1 LIRFFVS
8 CSHHW
13 YNNKSNLLSRR
24 LNALCSHT
32 FLRSQEQ
39 AACVFYRR
47 PRSKY
52 VNTIN
57 LILADDHA
65 VVRAGTRQLLE
76 RQPDLRVVGEAADGE
91 EAVQL
96 AKELKPDLVVMDVRM
111 PKLSGV
117 EATRRI
123 KAEVPEVAVLVLTAH
138 DDDEYV
144 FALLQAG
151 ANGYLLKTAEME
163 ELVKAIRTVAAGQS
177 TLDPTVAGKV
187 VAQFA
192 SGRPLPDA
200 LASVRDEY
208 EGLTDRELEI
218 LRLVGKGLTNK
229 QIGQEVYIS
238 DRTVQA
244 HLSNIFS
251 KLGVGS
257 RTEAVMHAV
266 RRGWISAGEGE

>member
-1 LIRFFVS
+1 M
-8 CSHHW
+8 
-13 YNNKSNLLSRR
+13 
-24 LNALCSHT
+24 
-32 FLRSQEQ
+32 
-39 AACVFYRR
+39 
-47 PRSKY
+47 
-52 VNTIN
+52 NTIN

-76 RQPDLRVVGEAADGE
+76 RQPDLRVVGEAPDGE
-91 EAVQL
+91 EAVRL
-96 AKELKPDLVVMDVRM
+96 AKELKPHVVIMDVRM
-111 PKLSGV
+111 PKMSGV

-123 KAEVPEVAVLVLTAH
+123 KQEVPEVAVLVLTAH

-163 ELVKAIRTVAAGQS
+163 ELVKAIRAVAAGQS
-177 TLDPTVAGKV
+177 ALDPVVTGKV

-192 SGRPLPDA
+192 SGRSLPDV
-200 LASVRDEY
+200 LANVKDEY
-208 EGLTDRELEI
+208 EGLTEREMEI

-229 QIGQEVYIS
+229 DIGQQLYIS

-251 KLGVGS
+251 KLGVTS
-257 RTEAVMHAV
+257 RTEAVMYAV
-266 RRGWISAGEGE
+266 RRGWISAGEAT

>member
-1 LIRFFVS
+1 M
-8 CSHHW
+8 
-13 YNNKSNLLSRR
+13 
-24 LNALCSHT
+24 
-32 FLRSQEQ
+32 
-39 AACVFYRR
+39 
-47 PRSKY
+47 
-52 VNTIN
+52 NTIN

-91 EAVQL
+91 EAVRL
-96 AKELKPDLVVMDVRM
+96 AKELKPDVVVMDVRM
-111 PKLSGV
+111 PRVTGV

-151 ANGYLLKTAEME
+151 ANGYLLKTAEMD

-177 TLDPTVAGKV
+177 MLDPTIAGKV

-192 SGRPLPDA
+192 SGRPLPDS
-200 LASVRDEY
+200 LADAKEEY
-208 EGLTDRELEI
+208 EGLTERELEI
-218 LRLVGKGLTNK
+218 LGLVGRGLTNK
-229 QIGQEVYIS
+229 EIGQRVYIS

-251 KLGVGS
+251 KLGVNS
-257 RTEAVMHAV
+257 RTEAVMYAV

>member
-1 LIRFFVS
+1 M
-8 CSHHW
+8 
-13 YNNKSNLLSRR
+13 
-24 LNALCSHT
+24 
-32 FLRSQEQ
+32 
-39 AACVFYRR
+39 
-47 PRSKY
+47 
-52 VNTIN
+52 NTIN

-76 RQPDLRVVGEAADGE
+76 RQPDLHVVGEAADGE
-91 EAVQL
+91 EAVRL
-96 AKELKPDLVVMDVRM
+96 AKELKPHVVVMDVRM
-111 PKLSGV
+111 PKMSGV

-123 KAEVPEVAVLVLTAH
+123 KQEVPEVAVLVLTAH

-163 ELVKAIRTVAAGQS
+163 ELVKAIRAVAAGQS
-177 TLDPTVAGKV
+177 ALDPVITGKV

-192 SGRPLPDA
+192 SGRSLPDV
-200 LASVRDEY
+200 LANVKDEY
-208 EGLTDRELEI
+208 EGLTEREMEI

-229 QIGQEVYIS
+229 DIGQQLYIS

-251 KLGVGS
+251 KLGVNS
-257 RTEAVMHAV
+257 RTEAVMYAV
-266 RRGWISAGEGE
+266 RRGWISAGEAT

>member
-1 LIRFFVS
+1 M
-8 CSHHW
+8 
-13 YNNKSNLLSRR
+13 
-24 LNALCSHT
+24 
-32 FLRSQEQ
+32 
-39 AACVFYRR
+39 
-47 PRSKY
+47 
-52 VNTIN
+52 NTIN

-91 EAVQL
+91 EAVRL
-96 AKELKPDLVVMDVRM
+96 ARELKPQVVVMDVRM
-111 PKLSGV
+111 PKMSGV

-123 KAEVPEVAVLVLTAH
+123 KQEVPEVAVLVLTAH

-163 ELVKAIRTVAAGQS
+163 ELVKAIRAVAAGQS
-177 TLDPTVAGKV
+177 ALDPVITGKV

-192 SGRPLPDA
+192 SGRSLPDV
-200 LASVRDEY
+200 LANVKDEY
-208 EGLTDRELEI
+208 EGLTEREMEI

-229 QIGQEVYIS
+229 DIGQQLYIS

-251 KLGVGS
+251 KLGVNS
-257 RTEAVMHAV
+257 RTEAVMYAV
-266 RRGWISAGEGE
+266 RRGWISAGEAA

>member
-1 LIRFFVS
+1 M
-8 CSHHW
+8 
-13 YNNKSNLLSRR
+13 
-24 LNALCSHT
+24 
-32 FLRSQEQ
+32 
-39 AACVFYRR
+39 
-47 PRSKY
+47 
-52 VNTIN
+52 NTIN

-91 EAVQL
+91 EAVRL
-96 AKELKPDLVVMDVRM
+96 ARELKPHVVVMDVRM
-111 PKLSGV
+111 PKMSGV

-123 KAEVPEVAVLVLTAH
+123 KQELPEVAVLVLTAH

-163 ELVKAIRTVAAGQS
+163 ELVKAIRAVAAGQS
-177 TLDPTVAGKV
+177 ALDPVVTGKV

-192 SGRPLPDA
+192 SGRSLPDV
-200 LASVRDEY
+200 LANVKDEY
-208 EGLTDRELEI
+208 EGLTEREMEI

-229 QIGQEVYIS
+229 DIGQQLYIS

-251 KLGVGS
+251 KLGVNS
-257 RTEAVMHAV
+257 RTEAVMYAV
-266 RRGWISAGEGE
+266 RRGWISAGEAT